1 MEKPA
6 RAEEGPPVSPSAAPP
21 GATDTAGPGAP
32 SPVSPYS
39 RRRIGLI
46 TLGLMLGTFL
56 SALDQT
62 IVATSMA
69 TIADD
74 LKGVDAQA
82 WVSTAYLVTLSMTT
96 PLYGKLSD
104 VYGRKPL
111 FLGATS
117 VFLLG
122 SVACSFAGSVY
133 QLAVYRGVQGLGAG
147 GLVITG
153 LMIIADT
160 VPAEA
165 RPRYQG
171 AFMSVYGLSSVVG
184 PLLGG
189 FFSGR
194 GSILGV
200 TGWRW
205 VFLVNVPTGVVSLV
219 LVAVAFKGSRS
230 GGRQRV
236 DWWGAAIL
244 PFAVVPVLIVAEHGG
259 SWGWLS
265 ARSAGCYA
273 LGAVALVAF
282 LLVERA
288 MKLEAL
294 IPLRLFGIPAFRTT
308 MVTAALSGV
317 GMYGGIVLVPQYL
330 QIVRGQSPTEAGLM
344 TIPLMVGMMAA
355 AVFSGGAVSRTG
367 RYKGLTVAGMVLTVA
382 GLALFATVDVRTPLW
397 QPVVYMVVF
406 GVGLGNCLQT
416 LTVAAQNCVPREA
429 MGLSTSLVTFFRQIG
444 GSLGLAALMSVL
456 FRPLAGNI
464 HDAFVK
470 AARTR
475 EFLAALNDPAV
486 RSAPENAPF
495 FSAVKGGGAGQGAL
509 SDMSFLQRL
518 DPRLAGPFKEGF
530 VTSISLS
537 FLVAAGVAALGFVAA
552 ALLVEKRAPHTGSA
566 DPE

>member
-1 MEKPA
+1 MENPA
-6 RAEEGPPVSPSAAPP
+6 QAEEGTPASPSPP
-21 GATDTAGPGAP
+21 TNPAAP
-32 SPVSPYS
+32 SPVSPYTQ
-39 RRRIGLI
+39 RQVLLI

-69 TIADD
+69 TIAND

-82 WVSTAYLVTLSMTT
+82 WASTAYLVTVSMTT

-104 VYGRKPL
+104 IYGRKSL

-117 VFLLG
+117 VFLVG
-122 SVACSFAGSVY
+122 SVACSFAGSMY

-160 VPAEA
+160 VPAAA
-165 RPRYQG
+165 RPKYQG

-189 FFSGR
+189 FFSGQ

-205 VFLVNVPTGVVSLV
+205 VFLVNVPTGLVSLL
-219 LVAVAFKGSRS
+219 LVAVVFKGSRS
-230 GGRQRV
+230 RGRQRV
-236 DWWGAAIL
+236 DWWGTALL

-259 SWGWLS
+259 NWGWLS
-265 ARSAGCYA
+265 SRSLACYG
-273 LGAVALVAF
+273 LGAVALIAF
-282 LLVERA
+282 LMVERA

-294 IPLRLFGIPAFRTT
+294 IPLKLFGLPAFRTT

-355 AVFSGGAVSRTG
+355 AVFTGGAVSRTG
-367 RYKGLTVAGMVLTVA
+367 RYKGLTVAGMALTVA
-382 GLALFATVDVRTPLW
+382 GLALFATVDVHTPLW
-397 QPVVYMVVF
+397 QPVLYMVVF
-406 GVGLGNCLQT
+406 GIGLGNCLQT
-416 LTVAAQNCVPREA
+416 LTVSAQNCVPEEA

-470 AARTR
+470 ARHTP
-475 EFLAALNDPAV
+475 EFAAALNDPAV

-495 FSAVKGGGAGQGAL
+495 FTALKGDVGQGAL
-509 SDMSFLQRL
+509 TDMSFLHRL

-530 VTSISLS
+530 VTSLALS
-537 FLVAAGVAALGFVAA
+537 FLVAACVAALGCVAA
-552 ALLVEKRAPHTGSA
+552 ALLVEKRAPHTQTS
-566 DPE
+566 EE